1 MAKLVDTTDL
11 KSVSELSVGSSL
23 SADTKVKTY
32 DVTGFSRVLCQ
43 QDLRK
48 AARMATA
55 HLIHGYLGS
64 GKTTFAKALE
74 EETGALRFTHDEW
87 MKKLYGDDPAEEH
100 FADYANRVSEVMEG
114 LWTRCLQIGADVIL
128 DSGFWSRNERD
139 RARLILAS
147 LGADCRLYR
156 LSCSEDEAWKRIE
169 TRNLS
174 LDSSLYIARNTF
186 EVLKARFEPLSDDE
200 NRIEMSQKS

>member
-1 MAKLVDTTDL
+1 MT
-11 KSVSELSVGSSL
+11 
-23 SADTKVKTY
+23 
-32 DVTGFSRVLCQ
+32 
-43 QDLRK
+43 
-48 AARMATA
+48 TA

-74 EETGALRFTHDEW
+74 QEGTALRFTHDEW

-100 FADYANRVSEVMEG
+100 FADYAKRVSEVMEG

-128 DSGFWSRNERD
+128 DFGFWSRNERD
-139 RARLILAS
+139 RVRLTVTR

-156 LSCSEDEAWKRIE
+156 LSCSEDDAWKRIE
-169 TRNLS
+169 ARNLS

-200 NRIEMSQKS
+200 NRIEVSRKS